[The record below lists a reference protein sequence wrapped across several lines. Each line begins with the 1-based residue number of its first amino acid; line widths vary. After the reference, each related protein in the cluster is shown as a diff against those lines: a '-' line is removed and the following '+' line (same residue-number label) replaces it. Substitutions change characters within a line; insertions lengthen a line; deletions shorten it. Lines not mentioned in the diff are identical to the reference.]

1 MIERKPDLAALA
13 TAVNLSPTNPS
24 NEKRKFATD
33 FYDKFDGEPF
43 KTAAEN
49 VKFERE
55 TAIKTLAAPQKKFDP
70 NASLKREQFSLTN
83 LTVQAARTANQTLA
97 NLTRS
102 ESSCAGV
109 KFSFKFNP
117 KALK

>member
-1 MIERKPDLAALA
+1 MTERKPDLAALA

-43 KTAAEN
+43 RAAAKS
-49 VKFERE
+49 VKFKHEAF
-55 TAIKTLAAPQKKFDP
+55 TKTLAAPQIKFDP
-70 NASLKREQFSLTN
+70 NANLNRVKNLTN
-83 LTVQAARTANQTLA
+83 QAVRAAKQTLA

-102 ESSCAGV
+102 AACKTSV
-109 KFSFKFNP
+109 KFSFKFNQ

>member
-1 MIERKPDLAALA
+1 MIELKLDLAALA
-13 TAVNLSPTNPS
+13 RAVNLSPVSPS
-24 NEKRKFATD
+24 NEKGKFATD
-33 FYDKFDGEPF
+33 FYGKFDGEPF
-43 KTAAEN
+43 KTAAKN

-55 TAIKTLAAPQKKFDP
+55 TRAKTPALPQKKFDP
-70 NASLKREQFSLTN
+70 NASLKREHFSLTN
-83 LTVQAARTANQTLA
+83 LTNQAVRTANQTLA

-109 KFSFKFNP
+109 KFSFKFNQ

>member
-13 TAVNLSPTNPS
+13 TAVKLSPVNPS

-33 FYDKFDGEPF
+33 FYDKFDGELF
-43 KTAAEN
+43 RAAAKS
-49 VKFERE
+49 VKFKHEVF
-55 TAIKTLAAPQKKFDP
+55 TKTLAEPQIKFDP
-70 NASLKREQFSLTN
+70 NANLNRAKNLTN
-83 LTVQAARTANQTLA
+83 QAVRAANQTLA

-102 ESSCAGV
+102 DSSCVGV
-109 KFSFKFNP
+109 KFSFKFNQ